1 MCRDFARGK
10 CQWKNCKF
18 AHVSNGQSRS
28 SKVST
33 SQIRRPEPLPRRDR
47 GLPNTEK
54 EFRAWQGSIPL
65 RTAVIRPSSGKKT
78 TIFRKARELIG
89 FDASIRQEVIR
100 TLASEDGLRL
110 ILDLVQE
117 NFEGMDVTTRDLI
130 FKTQVLPFLETV
142 TNPEVV
148 SSLVLEQAVGTIY
161 NVLFGIDGSRA
172 ARWLNFICGVL
183 ETDTTNEGSAMLL
196 EASLHTFSR
205 IADLNSTAPI
215 QDCLHDVAHR
225 FETVLASM
233 NNKNGM
239 SDRRLYQSRL
249 HLGRLLQ
256 RMETGKSLPTG
267 TPEKE
272 VKKESKAVFVAN
284 RETPG
289 GRHNND
295 FDDICQIKI
304 MPSFEEIC
312 SPRGEYLP
320 VTDPVQWH
328 IDGIDG
334 LLDRNFRLLREDTV
348 GQLRDAIHHELSPR
362 AQQSQLRKFV
372 YPKCLVA
379 NLEFNWLSGLYFE
392 VDFPQPAGVTNHS
405 PMAREMWWQNS
416 RRLQPGALV
425 CLIVQKDVV
434 LFCTVTHRDM
444 SPRRKKIISLP
455 QHQVPPQNKAE
466 PKTLWK
472 SSTRGSVMLMPVD
485 SRYTNTQVVL
495 DLFSPKKTTIS
506 LVEFPGVILPAFE
519 PALQALQSMKVARN
533 LPFSELFVPWVYD
546 DFNISDMAPALYASQ
561 PGFAFNLRCL
571 MKNDTNFY
579 VRVDQ
584 PSDVKY
590 VQDHSTLDGAQAR
603 ALISCLKRKLGLIQ
617 GPPGTGKSYTG
628 VALIKVLLANKEA
641 TRGRL
646 GPILC
651 VTYTNHALDQLLEAL
666 LDNNV
671 TSQIVRIG
679 SQSKSERL
687 EKFNL
692 QSVAKDTTRT
702 KMEKKE
708 RWSSAERLSLCE
720 GDFRALDL
728 KREVPIARLKSHIQ
742 RTDPGHHDQLF
753 SLIQEDGF
761 LGMNT
766 GNPQTTIK
774 TWLDSAAKYNVRA
787 RPVDRLKDVNVL
799 EMSRKERQDLYNH
812 WCREYRAEVDEQVRQ
827 IVSSHSAAKQ
837 GYDSIQDEMHL
848 RCLAQADVIGATT
861 AGLARRLDMFRRLP
875 CKFMLCEEAG
885 EVLESHLLTA
895 FIPSVEHA
903 ILIGDQQQLRPQ
915 VQNYDLSSENPRGG
929 TQYSLDISLFERLV
943 SSNKS
948 PMSCG
953 APFNTLETQ
962 RRMHPSIARLIRET
976 LYPKLKDAASV
987 SEYPEIM
994 GMRKRLFWLDHRQR
1008 EGGSDPDAMSTSH
1021 WNSHEVDM
1029 TVLLVNHLIRQGECK
1044 HGDIAVLTPY
1054 LGQLHRLRKRLD
1066 ELFAIVVGD
1075 RDQEDLKQAGY
1086 GDYEVKPKP
1095 MIKAALSQT
1104 LRVATVDNFQGEE
1117 AKVVVISLVRSNP
1130 KNKCGFLR
1138 TSNRINVL
1146 LSRAQHGMYIIGNSE
1161 TSIHV
1166 PMWAQVVKILKQD
1179 QNIGE
1184 ALELQCPR
1192 HPDTPIA
1199 VSTPED
1205 FPKFSPEG
1213 GCNLRCV
1220 KRLSCG
1226 HACAQKCHSDLLH
1239 NAVFCLERC
1248 PRPFSGCNHSCP
1260 KRCGDPCPERCM
1272 VNVYQMHRKLPCGHP
1287 VPNLPCWQDQ
1297 DISTVGCLVRVDK
1310 TVPGCNHVVSLP
1322 CHVDVETKDYR
1333 CVAQCR
1339 SPLPCGHLCK
1349 KMCYRCVT
1357 KGHEGVLADHGNCEQ
1372 RCDRNQSTCAHTCS
1386 LPCHGEKPCP
1396 PCKAPCEVHC
1406 GHSKCPRKCYEPCT
1420 PCAEEKCLSACPHS
1434 VCSMP
1439 CAAPCD
1445 HVPCS
1450 KRCKKKLAC
1459 GHQCPSVCGEKCPSS
1474 SFCQTCGNED
1484 IRNHE
1489 VDFIMGQTYKEINLD
1504 ENPCVFPKCGHF
1516 LTIENMDAQM
1526 DMARYYEVDASGK
1539 PVSIWASLT
1548 PFSIQD
1554 IKTCATCRGP
1564 LRDIAR
1570 YGRLVRRAILDE
1582 STKKLI
1588 ILLNQEYVPLAQEL
1602 PRLVHELHATKGQ
1615 RKYAWPSLIEISG
1628 PRSHQIQSMGK
1639 IIQSTNPGRW
1649 DSILDLRK
1657 RVDLYRRRVRPEE
1670 QPFERV
1676 RRLIENARQRQPLR
1690 ISRKNIDQVEN
1701 VLQTKGFLQGTALL
1715 IRLDIA
1721 LLVDLLSLV
1730 SQGCPSKET
1739 PRFELDLQKIK
1750 DDCQTL
1756 IQQAVTHHRL
1766 LQQAEGHIFLAQLYA
1781 LERAHC
1787 LTPEKRNT
1795 ILKQGQAAIQKAR
1808 GLCDAH
1814 PGQTQGLADE
1824 VHSVEKMLRGGTF
1837 YTIITNEERTAV
1849 ISAMAQEFTGT
1860 GHWYYCRNGHPFTIG
1875 DCGLARQTSRCPE
1888 CDSPVGG
1895 EHSRLAEGVTLA
1907 QDWDQDR
1914 ERLNL

>member
-1 MCRDFARGK
+1 MDSQRMCRDFARGN

-28 SKVST
+28 PKIPT
-33 SQIRRPEPLPRRDR
+33 SQIQRPEPLPRRDR

-54 EFRAWQGSIPL
+54 VLRAWQGSIPL

-78 TIFRKARELIG
+78 TIFRKARELIES
-89 FDASIRQEVIR
+89 DASIRQEVIR

-117 NFEGMDVTTRDLI
+117 NFEGMDATTRDLI
-130 FKTQVLPFLETV
+130 IKTQVLPFLETIS
-142 TNPEVV
+142 NPEVI

-196 EASLHTFSR
+196 QASLHTFSH

-215 QDCLHDVAHR
+215 QDCLHAVAHR

-233 NNKNGM
+233 NNKNSM
-239 SDRRLYQSRL
+239 SGRLYQSRL
-249 HLGRLLQ
+249 HLDRLLQ

-272 VKKESKAVFVAN
+272 LKKESKVAFVAN

-289 GRHNND
+289 ADTTMTLTTSARLGSCLALKKSAALEGN
-295 FDDICQIKI
+295 
-304 MPSFEEIC
+304 
-312 SPRGEYLP
+312 
-320 VTDPVQWH
+320 
-328 IDGIDG
+328 
-334 LLDRNFRLLREDTV
+334 RNFRLLREDTV

-362 AQQSQLRKFV
+362 AQQSQLRKLV

-392 VDFPQPAGVTNHS
+392 VDFPQPAGVTNYS
-405 PMAREMWWQNS
+405 PVAREMWWQNS
-416 RRLQPGALV
+416 KRLQPGALV

-444 SPRRKKIISLP
+444 SPRRKKDNALP
-455 QHQVPPQNKAE
+455 QDHVPPQNKAE

-472 SSTRGSVMLMPVD
+472 NSTRGSVMLMPVD

-495 DLFSPKKTTIS
+495 DLFSPKKTTMS

-519 PALQALQSMKVARN
+519 PALQALQSMKVAQN
-533 LPFSELFVPWVYD
+533 LPFSELFVPWVFD

-590 VQDHSTLDGAQAR
+590 VQDHSTLDGAQAH

-628 VALIKVLLANKEA
+628 VALVKVLLANKEA

-692 QSVAKDTTRT
+692 QTVAKDTART

-708 RWSSAERLSLCE
+708 RWSTAERLSLCE
-720 GDFRALDL
+720 DDFRALDL
-728 KREVPIARLKSHIQ
+728 KREVPIARLKSYIQ

-753 SLIQEDGF
+753 SLVQEDGF
-761 LGMNT
+761 LGVKT
-766 GNPQTTIK
+766 DNPQTTIK
-774 TWLDSAAKYNVRA
+774 SWLDSAAKDNARV
-787 RPVDRLKDVNVL
+787 RPVDQLKDVNVS
-799 EMSRKERQDLYNH
+799 EMSRKERQHLYNH
-812 WCREYRAEVDEQVRQ
+812 WCRDYRAEVDEQVRR
-827 IVSSHSAAKQ
+827 IVSSHRAAKQ
-837 GYDSIQDEMHL
+837 GYDNVQDEMHL

-929 TQYSLDISLFERLV
+929 AQYSLDISLFERLV

-948 PMSCG
+948 PMDCG
-953 APFNTLETQ
+953 APFSTLETQ

-976 LYPKLKDAASV
+976 LYPNLKDTPSV
-987 SEYPEIM
+987 SEYPEIT

-1021 WNSHEVDM
+1021 WNSYEIDM
-1029 TVLLVNHLIRQGECK
+1029 TVLLVNHLIQQGEYK

-1086 GDYEVKPKP
+1086 GDYEVKHKP

-1130 KNKCGFLR
+1130 QNKCGFLR

-1146 LSRAQHGMYIIGNSE
+1146 LSRAQHGMYIIGNSD

-1166 PMWAQVVKILKQD
+1166 PMWAQVVNILKQD
-1179 QNIGE
+1179 QNIGK

-1192 HPDTPIA
+1192 HPDTTIA

-1205 FPKFSPEG
+1205 FPKLSPEG

-1220 KRLSCG
+1220 NRLSCG

-1248 PRPFSGCNHSCP
+1248 PRPFSGCSHSCP
-1260 KRCGDPCPERCM
+1260 KRCGDPCPEKCM
-1272 VNVYQMHRKLPCGHP
+1272 VNVYRKHRKLPCGHP
-1287 VPNLPCWQDQ
+1287 MPNLPCWQDQ
-1297 DISTVGCLVRVDK
+1297 DISSVRCLPITEIANNGVTGTNLLALIPAAFLATVRSPVLPAKLLAKCTAAIPSVRENATSRVLLARK
-1310 TVPGCNHVVSLP
+1310 KNAFQRALTASAQ
-1322 CHVDVETKDYR
+1322 CHVQPLAIMFHVPSDARRSWLVDISAHQYVEK
-1333 CVAQCR
+1333 
-1339 SPLPCGHLCK
+1339 
-1349 KMCYRCVT
+1349 
-1357 KGHEGVLADHGNCEQ
+1357 GVLRPPSAKPAEM
-1372 RCDRNQSTCAHTCS
+1372 RTSEIIKSTSSWVKLT
-1386 LPCHGEKPCP
+1386 
-1396 PCKAPCEVHC
+1396 
-1406 GHSKCPRKCYEPCT
+1406 RKSTWTET
-1420 PCAEEKCLSACPHS
+1420 RA
-1434 VCSMP
+1434 
-1439 CAAPCD
+1439 
-1445 HVPCS
+1445 
-1450 KRCKKKLAC
+1450 
-1459 GHQCPSVCGEKCPSS
+1459 
-1474 SFCQTCGNED
+1474 
-1484 IRNHE
+1484 
-1489 VDFIMGQTYKEINLD
+1489 
-1504 ENPCVFPKCGHF
+1504 
-1516 LTIENMDAQM
+1516 
-1526 DMARYYEVDASGK
+1526 YYEVDANGK
-1539 PVSIWASLT
+1539 PVSTWVSLT

-1602 PRLVHELHATKGQ
+1602 PQLVHELHATKGQ
-1615 RKYAWPSLIEISG
+1615 RKYPWPALIEISG
-1628 PRSHQIQSMGK
+1628 PRSHQIQSMGE

-1657 RVDLYRRRVRPEE
+1657 RVELYRRRVRPEE

-1676 RRLIENARQRQPLR
+1676 RRMIDNARQRQR
-1690 ISRKNIDQVEN
+1690 IRMNPDHVEN

-1730 SQGCPSKET
+1730 SQGRPSEVT

-1795 ILKQGQAAIQKAR
+1795 ILKQGQVAIQKAK

-1837 YTIITNEERTAV
+1837 YTIITNEERMAV
-1849 ISAMAQEFTGT
+1849 ISAMAQEFSGT

-1875 DCGLARQTSRCPE
+1875 DCGLARETSRCPE

-1895 EHSRLAEGVTLA
+1895 ENSQLAEGVTLA